1 MLRPG
6 VREHEIVAMA
16 MQRLFEL
23 GSEQVEA
30 INAVSGDRCNPH
42 PHVFSD
48 RLLRPGDQAFF
59 DVIHSFMGYRTC
71 YYRTFNVGGVTQSQI
86 DAYKQCREW
95 LDNAIELV
103 RPGTTTDQIA
113 AVWPTAQELGFPD
126 EQACFGLQFGHGL
139 GVGLYEAPM
148 ISRVHSLEHPIEIE
162 EGMVF
167 ALETYCA
174 ASDGE
179 SAARIEEE
187 VVVTSTGTA
196 SSRSSPPTSCSS
208 AARPTCAA
216 PTCSSASP
224 RLSEHVRGIEMGRV
238 QDRVV
243 IVTGG
248 AGGIGAATCQA
259 VAAEGAKVVVAD
271 LDASAAQAV
280 ADAIVASGGTA
291 VSVGVD
297 VTDRVQVQAMVQK
310 AVDSFGALNVI
321 FNNAGMNR
329 PRNFMDIDEENFES
343 IVRVNAW
350 GVIVCT
356 QEAAKQMI
364 AQGSGG
370 KIINTGSIAGRQGF
384 WDFVPY
390 CVAKFGVRRHHPGDG
405 PRPHRARHHRQRVRA
420 RRRRHARCGSASTRT
435 SARSTPSPRNR
446 TRCASSQPARSWDAP
461 PHQRELT
468 PFLVYLASPESDYM
482 TGQMYMVDGGQVLV

>member
-1 MLRPG
+1 
-6 VREHEIVAMA
+6 
-16 MQRLFEL
+16 
-23 GSEQVEA
+23 
-30 INAVSGDRCNPH
+30 
-42 PHVFSD
+42 
-48 RLLRPGDQAFF
+48 
-59 DVIHSFMGYRTC
+59 
-71 YYRTFNVGGVTQSQI
+71 
-86 DAYKQCREW
+86 
-95 LDNAIELV
+95 
-103 RPGTTTDQIA
+103 
-113 AVWPTAQELGFPD
+113 
-126 EQACFGLQFGHGL
+126 
-139 GVGLYEAPM
+139 
-148 ISRVHSLEHPIEIE
+148 
-162 EGMVF
+162 
-167 ALETYCA
+167 
-174 ASDGE
+174 
-179 SAARIEEE
+179 
-187 VVVTSTGTA
+187 
-196 SSRSSPPTSCSS
+196 
-208 AARPTCAA
+208 
-216 PTCSSASP
+216 
-224 RLSEHVRGIEMGRV
+224 MGRV

-280 ADAIVASGGTA
+280 ADVIVANGGTA

-329 PRNFMDIDEENFES
+329 PRNFMDVDEENFES

-350 GVIVCT
+350 GVVVCT

-364 AQGSGG
+364 KQGSGG

-390 CVAKFGVRRHHPGDG
+390 CVAKFGVLAITQATARGLIEHGITVNAFAPGVVD
-405 PRPHRARHHRQRVRA
+405 
-420 RRRRHARCGSASTRT
+420 
-435 SARSTPSPRNR
+435 TPMWVGLNEDIREIYD
-446 TRCASSQPARSWDAP
+446 QPANTDPMREFATGTLIGRPAAP
-461 PHQRELT
+461 GELT